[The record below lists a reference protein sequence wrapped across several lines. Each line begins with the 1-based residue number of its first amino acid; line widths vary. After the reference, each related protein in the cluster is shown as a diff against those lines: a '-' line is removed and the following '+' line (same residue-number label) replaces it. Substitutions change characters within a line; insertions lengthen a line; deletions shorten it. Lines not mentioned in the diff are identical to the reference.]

1 MTYYCYSKAGRQSI
15 QDLRKILR
23 IKRGTV
29 SLIERER
36 EGDGDSPYFKRE
48 AHTRIE
54 RDRLQFNIPNFG
66 KVIKQREKEKWR
78 KRGESA

>member
-1 MTYYCYSKAGRQSI
+1 MTYYCYSKAGRQS
-15 QDLRKILR
+15 RFKIYEKYYGLKEER
-23 IKRGTV
+23 
-29 SLIERER
+29 SLERER
-36 EGDGDSPYFKRE
+36 EGDGDSPYFKCE